1 MLKIKFENLLVIL
14 VLTLIVGYD
23 TLMTTML
30 NRTIPNIPVILL
42 ICFSLLL
49 CFRFLYIKKFTFFYI
64 LTSILLLATSSVVF
78 MSTGGTNFLLY
89 SLLILLLYDADI
101 DVILKTYVIVSG
113 AIVLGVFVLSI
124 LGVIPNLQFAQ
135 VRSAGLVIRNSF
147 GFIYP
152 TDFASHCFYLFIAW
166 GYILRKRLI
175 VLRTLVGL
183 SLSFFIIKF
192 CDARLNALSVLL
204 ATVIF
209 ILMYV
214 TKERKFKIY
223 GILPYSA
230 AIFSFIMFYL
240 TYFFTWS
247 SHLFVS
253 LNNLFSM
260 RLFLGKNAI
269 DTYDIHLFGTTGVK
283 FIGYG
288 GTTESVYS
296 YNFVDSSYI
305 QMLFYYGVVPVVL
318 LVLIYVIASK
328 RIYKQGMF
336 LFLALLSL
344 ITVNCT
350 IEAFWVRPGYNIFMF
365 TLFASLL
372 PNQYKTKDRIEL
384 S

>member
-64 LTSILLLATSSVVF
+64 LTSILLLATSFVVF

-230 AIFSFIMFYL
+230 AIFSFIMFYF

-269 DTYDIHLFGTTGVK
+269 DTYDIHLFGTTGVN

-296 YNFVDSSYI
+296 YNYVDSSYI

>member
-64 LTSILLLATSSVVF
+64 LTSILLLATSFVVF

-247 SHLFVS
+247 SHLVVS

-260 RLFLGKNAI
+260 MLFLGKNAI

-296 YNFVDSSYI
+296 YNYVDSSYI

>member
-49 CFRFLYIKKFTFFYI
+49 CFRFLYIKIHFLLYLNFYFI
-64 LTSILLLATSSVVF
+64 TSNKLCRIYEYR
-78 MSTGGTNFLLY
+78 GTNFLLY

-135 VRSAGLVIRNSF
+135 VRSSVLVIRNSF

-175 VLRTLVGL
+175 ILRTLVGL

-230 AIFSFIMFYL
+230 AIF
-240 TYFFTWS
+240 
-247 SHLFVS
+247 
-253 LNNLFSM
+253 
-260 RLFLGKNAI
+260 
-269 DTYDIHLFGTTGVK
+269 
-283 FIGYG
+283 
-288 GTTESVYS
+288 
-296 YNFVDSSYI
+296 
-305 QMLFYYGVVPVVL
+305 
-318 LVLIYVIASK
+318 
-328 RIYKQGMF
+328 
-336 LFLALLSL
+336 
-344 ITVNCT
+344 
-350 IEAFWVRPGYNIFMF
+350 
-365 TLFASLL
+365 L
-372 PNQYKTKDRIEL
+372 P
-384 S
+384 

>member
-30 NRTIPNIPVILL
+30 NRTIPNLPVILL

-64 LTSILLLATSSVVF
+64 LTAILLLVTSSIVF
-78 MSTGGTNFLLY
+78 MHTGGTNFLLY

-101 DVILKTYVIVSG
+101 NVILKTYVIVSG
-113 AIVLGVFVLSI
+113 AIVLGVFLLSI

-135 VRSAGLVIRNSF
+135 VRSSGFVIRNSF

-166 GYILRKRLI
+166 GYLLREKYI
-175 VLRTLVGL
+175 FIRTIVGL
-183 SLSFFIIKF
+183 SLAFFILKF
-192 CDARLNALSVLL
+192 CDARLNALSVLA
-204 ATVIF
+204 ATLIF
-209 ILMYV
+209 IIMYY
-214 TKERKFKIY
+214 TKEREFKVYSIM
-223 GILPYSA
+223 PYFALVFSA
-230 AIFSFIMFYL
+230 FMFYVS
-240 TYFFTWS
+240 YFFTWS
-247 SHLFVS
+247 SSFYVN

-260 RLFLGKNAI
+260 RLFLGKNAL
-269 DTYDIHLFGTTGVK
+269 DTYGLHLFGTTGVK

-296 YNFVDSSYI
+296 YNYVDSSYI
-305 QMLFYYGVVPVVL
+305 QMLFYYGLIPVVL
-318 LVLIYVIASK
+318 LVLIYVFASK
-328 RIYKQGMF
+328 KVYKQKKF

-344 ITVNCT
+344 ITINCM
-350 IEAFWVRPGYNIFMF
+350 IEAFWIRPGYNIFMF
-365 TLFASLL
+365 TIFANLYDVQ
-372 PNQYKTKDRIEL
+372 NKEIREL
-384 S
+384 

>member
-1 MLKIKFENLLVIL
+1 MLKIKFENFLVIL

-64 LTSILLLATSSVVF
+64 LTSILLLATSFVVF

-296 YNFVDSSYI
+296 YNYVDSSYI

-372 PNQYKTKDRIEL
+372 SNQYKTKDRIEL

>member
-14 VLTLIVGYD
+14 VLTLVVGYD

-230 AIFSFIMFYL
+230 AIFSFIVFYL

-247 SHLFVS
+247 SPLFVS

-296 YNFVDSSYI
+296 YNYVDSSYI

-328 RIYKQGMF
+328 MIYKQGMF

>member
-30 NRTIPNIPVILL
+30 NRTIPNLPVILL

-135 VRSAGLVIRNSF
+135 VRSSVLVIRNSF

-166 GYILRKRLI
+166 VYILRKRLI
-175 VLRTLVGL
+175 VLRTWVGL
-183 SLSFFIIKF
+183 SLSFFIIQF

-247 SHLFVS
+247 SPLFVS

-296 YNFVDSSYI
+296 YNYVDSSYI

-328 RIYKQGMF
+328 RFYKQGMF

-344 ITVNCT
+344 ITVNCM

-365 TLFASLL
+365 ALFASLL

>member
-64 LTSILLLATSSVVF
+64 LTSILLLATSFVVF

-336 LFLALLSL
+336 LFLSLLSL

>member
-30 NRTIPNIPVILL
+30 NRTIPNLPVILL

-64 LTSILLLATSSVVF
+64 LTVILLLVTSSIVF
-78 MSTGGTNFLLY
+78 MHTGGTNFLLY

-113 AIVLGVFVLSI
+113 AIVLGVFLLSI

-135 VRSAGLVIRNSF
+135 VRSSGFVIRNSF

-166 GYILRKRLI
+166 GYVLRKRLI

-183 SLSFFIIKF
+183 SLAFFIIKF
-192 CDARLNALSVLL
+192 CDARLNALSVLV

-209 ILMYV
+209 IVMYV
-214 TKERKFKIY
+214 TKEKKIKN
-223 GILPYSA
+223 LWYS
-230 AIFSFIMFYL
+230 
-240 TYFFTWS
+240 
-247 SHLFVS
+247 
-253 LNNLFSM
+253 
-260 RLFLGKNAI
+260 
-269 DTYDIHLFGTTGVK
+269 
-283 FIGYG
+283 
-288 GTTESVYS
+288 
-296 YNFVDSSYI
+296 
-305 QMLFYYGVVPVVL
+305 
-318 LVLIYVIASK
+318 
-328 RIYKQGMF
+328 
-336 LFLALLSL
+336 
-344 ITVNCT
+344 
-350 IEAFWVRPGYNIFMF
+350 
-365 TLFASLL
+365 TLFCSVFFF
-372 PNQYKTKDRIEL
+372 PNVLFDIFLYLVFFAICEFEQLIQYEVVFREKCNRYLWHTFIWNNW

>member
-64 LTSILLLATSSVVF
+64 LTSILLLATSFVVF

-113 AIVLGVFVLSI
+113 AIVLGVFVFSI
-124 LGVIPNLQFAQ
+124 LGVIPNSQFAQ
-135 VRSAGLVIRNSF
+135 VRSSVLVIRNSF

-247 SHLFVS
+247 SPLFVS

-296 YNFVDSSYI
+296 YNYVDSSYI

-328 RIYKQGMF
+328 RFYKQGMF

-344 ITVNCT
+344 ITVNCM

-365 TLFASLL
+365 ALFASLL

>member
-30 NRTIPNIPVILL
+30 NRTIPNLPVILL

-64 LTSILLLATSSVVF
+64 LTVILLLVTSSIVF
-78 MSTGGTNFLLY
+78 MHTGGTNFLL
-89 SLLILLLYDADI
+89 
-101 DVILKTYVIVSG
+101 
-113 AIVLGVFVLSI
+113 SI
-124 LGVIPNLQFAQ
+124 LGVVPNLQFAQ
-135 VRSAGLVIRNSF
+135 IRSSGFVIRNSF

-166 GYILRKRLI
+166 GYVLRKRLI

-183 SLSFFIIKF
+183 SLAFFIIKF
-192 CDARLNALSVLL
+192 CDARLNALSVLV

-209 ILMYV
+209 IVMYV
-214 TKERKFKIY
+214 TKERKLKIY

-230 AIFSFIMFYL
+230 AVFSFLMFYL

-247 SHLFVS
+247 SSLFVS

-260 RLFLGKNAI
+260 RLSLGKNAI
-269 DTYDIHLFGTTGVK
+269 DTYGIHLFGTTGVK

-288 GTTESVYS
+288 GSTESVYS
-296 YNFVDSSYI
+296 YNYVDSSYI

-318 LVLIYVIASK
+318 LVFIYVFASK
-328 RIYKQGMF
+328 RLYKQGMF

-344 ITVNCT
+344 ITINCM
-350 IEAFWVRPGYNIFMF
+350 IEAFWIRPGYNIFIF

-372 PNQYKTKDRIEL
+372 PIQYKTKDRIEL